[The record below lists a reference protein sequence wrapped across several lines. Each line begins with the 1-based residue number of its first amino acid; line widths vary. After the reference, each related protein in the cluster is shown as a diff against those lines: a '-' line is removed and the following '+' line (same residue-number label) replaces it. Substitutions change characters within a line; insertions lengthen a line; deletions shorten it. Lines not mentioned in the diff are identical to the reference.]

1 MSEKKILNN
10 IKQASDIKGLDL
22 SDLRILC
29 QEARDAL
36 TKKLS
41 DHGGHMGPNYG
52 MVEMTTA
59 LHYVFNSPIDKI
71 VYDVSHQTYVHKMLT
86 GRAYGFLDS
95 DRYDDITGYSNPGES
110 DHDFFTLGHTSTS
123 IALASGL
130 AKARDLKGDKE
141 NIIAVIGDGSLSG
154 GEALEGLNTVG
165 ELGTN
170 MIIVVNDN
178 EMSIAE
184 NHGGLYRNLKD
195 LRESNG
201 NYPNNLF
208 KAMGLDYRYLGD
220 GHDLEKLISLFNEVK
235 DIDHP
240 IVVHIHTI
248 KGKGLKFAEEN
259 KEDWHYNMP
268 FDTKTGKLKYEYDG
282 EDYGDLTGQ
291 YLLDKMKKD
300 DKLVVLTSGTPAVLG
315 FYENRRKE
323 AGRQFVDVG
332 IAEEQAVAMASGI
345 AKNGAKP
352 VYGVV
357 STFLQ
362 RTYDQLSQDLCINNN
377 PALIVVNN
385 GTLFGMNDVT
395 HLGFFDIPL
404 LSNIPNLV
412 YLAPT
417 CLEEYMA
424 MLEWGIDYT
433 DHPVAIKI
441 PGNGVLRSGNVDNT
455 DYSDLNKYQM
465 VKKGTRVAILG
476 LGTFFQLGQE
486 LIEELAQND
495 IDATLI
501 NPKYITG
508 IDKDL
513 MESLEKDH
521 DLVITIEDGVLDGG
535 FGQKIASYYGPSSM
549 RVKNYGIEKS
559 FPDNYRVEDL
569 LRENRLTKE
578 QILED
583 IKTILA

>member
-1 MSEKKILNN
+1 MSEKRILNN
-10 IKQASDIKGLDL
+10 IRQASDIKGLNLGDL
-22 SDLRILC
+22 EILC
-29 QEARDAL
+29 QEARNAL

-52 MVEMTTA
+52 MVEMTVA
-59 LHYVFNSPIDKI
+59 LHYVFDSPVDKI

-95 DRYDDITGYSNPGES
+95 TKYDDITGYSNPSES

-123 IALASGL
+123 ISLASGL
-130 AKARDLKGDKE
+130 AKARDLKGDRE

-165 ELGTN
+165 ELGSN

-195 LRESNG
+195 LRASNG
-201 NYPNNLF
+201 NHPNNLF
-208 KAMGLDYRYLGD
+208 KAMGLDYRYLED
-220 GHDLEKLISLFNEVK
+220 GHDLEKLIGVFSEVK
-235 DIDHP
+235 DTDHP
-240 IVVHIHTI
+240 VVVHIHTI

-268 FDTKTGKLKYEYDG
+268 FDIETGKLKYEYDG

-291 YLLDKMKKD
+291 YLLKRMKVD
-300 DKLVVLTSGTPAVLG
+300 EKLVVLTSGTPAVLG

-323 AGRQFVDVG
+323 AGNQFVDVG

-404 LSNIPNLV
+404 LSNIPNLI

-433 DHPVAIKI
+433 GHPVAIKI

-455 DYSDLNKYQM
+455 DYSDLNKYQL

-486 LIEELAQND
+486 LIKELAQIG

-508 IDKDL
+508 IDKEL
-513 MESLEKDH
+513 MSSLEKDH

-535 FGQKIASYYGPSSM
+535 FGQKIASYYGPSDIK
-549 RVKNYGIEKS
+549 VKNYGIEKS

-569 LRENRLTKE
+569 LRDNRLTKE

-583 IKTILA
+583 IKVILN

>member
-1 MSEKKILNN
+1 MSEKRILNN
-10 IKQASDIKGLDL
+10 IRQASDIKGLNLGDL
-22 SDLRILC
+22 EILC
-29 QEARDAL
+29 QEARNAL

-52 MVEMTTA
+52 MVEMTVA
-59 LHYVFNSPIDKI
+59 LHYVFDSPVDKI

-95 DRYDDITGYSNPGES
+95 TKYDDITGYSNPSES

-123 IALASGL
+123 ISLASGL
-130 AKARDLKGDKE
+130 AKARDLKGDRE

-165 ELGTN
+165 ELGSN

-195 LRESNG
+195 LRASNG
-201 NYPNNLF
+201 NHPNNLF
-208 KAMGLDYRYLGD
+208 KAMGLDYRYLED
-220 GHDLEKLISLFNEVK
+220 GHDLEKLIGVFSEVK
-235 DIDHP
+235 DTDHP
-240 IVVHIHTI
+240 VVVHIHTI

-268 FDTKTGKLKYEYDG
+268 FDIETGKLKYEYDG

-291 YLLDKMKKD
+291 YLLKRMKVD
-300 DKLVVLTSGTPAVLG
+300 EKLVVLTSGTPAVLG

-323 AGRQFVDVG
+323 AGNQFVDVG

-404 LSNIPNLV
+404 LSNIPNLI

-433 DHPVAIKI
+433 GHPVAIKI

-455 DYSDLNKYQM
+455 DYSDLNKYQL

-486 LIEELAQND
+486 LIKELAQIG

-508 IDKDL
+508 IDKEL
-513 MESLEKDH
+513 MSSLEKDH

-535 FGQKIASYYGPSSM
+535 FGQKIASYYGPSDIK
-549 RVKNYGIEKS
+549 VKNYGIEKS

-569 LRENRLTKE
+569 LRDSRLTKE

-583 IKTILA
+583 IKVILN